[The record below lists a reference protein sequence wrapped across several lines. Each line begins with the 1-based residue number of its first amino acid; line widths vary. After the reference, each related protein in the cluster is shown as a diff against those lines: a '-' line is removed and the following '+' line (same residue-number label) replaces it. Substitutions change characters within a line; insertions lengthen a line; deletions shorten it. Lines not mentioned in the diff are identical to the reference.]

1 MIVHVQGYLTYRARI
16 GKRQVRLEPG
26 ARLRGL
32 LEQLAHE
39 GGEVLAAALLAP
51 DGGRLRGVSVLVNGR
66 HYTQAEMGLDAP
78 LHDGDEVAIF
88 PPVAGG

>member
-1 MIVHVQGYLTYRARI
+1 MIVHVQGYLTFRARI
-16 GKRQVRLEPG
+16 GKMQVRLEPG

-32 LEQLAHE
+32 LEQLAQE
-39 GGEVLAAALLAP
+39 GGEALAAALLAP